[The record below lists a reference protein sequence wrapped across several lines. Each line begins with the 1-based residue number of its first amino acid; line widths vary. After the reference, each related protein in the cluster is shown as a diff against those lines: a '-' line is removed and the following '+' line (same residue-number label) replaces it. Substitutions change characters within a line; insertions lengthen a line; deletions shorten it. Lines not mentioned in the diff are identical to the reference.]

1 MLRFAC
7 AAACAFAFGLA
18 SLPALCAE
26 AAPAPLLTLRDAIDL
41 ALASNRDLELERSMR
56 DIRALEVEVEEGKF
70 LPRFVFGPHLSDR
83 RASSGYRS
91 RRLGV
96 EAGLSMDLVTGG
108 DVSLAWSPGVRES
121 TGPGFESWDS
131 ERSGEVQLS
140 FRQPLLKDAGPR
152 LATAS
157 VRAARRESRSHRLD
171 VRDTVARLVSDV
183 VAAYHAYTEAERE
196 RDVRIDALARM
207 HSLFDRSMGMVAS
220 GDFAM
225 DDVAQTNAEI
235 ASQELELSHAI
246 DAVARA
252 RSDLVSV
259 MQVDTGF
266 AFSAPHMM
274 APAGRL
280 DIPAMALDHALA
292 SRADYQR
299 ALLRVEG
306 ARDDL
311 DLARNDQRWDVA
323 LHGSASFA
331 SGASRLRPGAWHDRS
346 RSLGLR
352 LEVPFGGVQSASQRL
367 SMLRALAELD
377 EARTEAR
384 NLEASVRADA
394 RDALREADTTVER
407 LAMAGESLA
416 LARSARDIE
425 RERFE
430 AGGSSHFAVIVS
442 ERDLADAEIALV
454 RAGAALLAA
463 QATLDHT
470 FGVVLERWAVSL
482 APWGFDAP

>member
-1 MLRFAC
+1 MLHSAS
-7 AAACAFAFGLA
+7 AGACAFALLVLVSPGVGAQAPPA
-18 SLPALCAE
+18 S
-26 AAPAPLLTLRDAIDL
+26 LLTLRDAIDL
-41 ALASNRDLELERSMR
+41 ALASNRDLALERSMR
-56 DIRALEVEVEEGKF
+56 EIRALEITVEAGKF
-70 LPRFVFGPHLSDR
+70 LPRFTLGPHLSDR

-96 EAGLSMDLVTGG
+96 EAGVSMDLVTGG

-121 TGPGFESWDS
+121 TGPGLDAWES
-131 ERSGEVQLS
+131 ERSGEVSLS
-140 FRQPLLKDAGPR
+140 FRQPLLKDAGRR

-157 VRAARRESRSHRLD
+157 IRAARRESRSHRLD

-183 VAAYHAYTEAERE
+183 VGAYHAYTEAERE
-196 RDVRIDALARM
+196 RDVRAEALARM

-246 DAVARA
+246 DGVARA
-252 RSDLVSV
+252 RGDLVEV
-259 MQVDTGF
+259 MQVDSGF

-274 APAGRL
+274 APVGRL
-280 DIPAMALDHALA
+280 DVPPMAVDHALA

-311 DLARNDQRWDVA
+311 DLARNDQRWDVT
-323 LHGSASFA
+323 LHGSASLG

-367 SMLRALAELD
+367 SMLRALGELD
-377 EARTEAR
+377 AARTEAR

-394 RDALREADTTVER
+394 ETALREADTTVER
-407 LAMAGESLA
+407 LALAREALA
-416 LARSARDIE
+416 LARTARDIE
-425 RERFE
+425 RARFE
-430 AGGSSHFAVIVS
+430 AGGSSHLAVIVA

-463 QATLDHT
+463 QAALDHT
-470 FGVVLERWAVSL
+470 FGVVLARWGVSL